1 MTILIVD
8 KNKDN
13 AAAYARAMPA
23 SYDVH
28 IYTDGSLAADRLN
41 DLRPDALIIDL
52 ALLLSISLPYSPKV
66 IIAMTYYLSDSV
78 MRQAAAAG
86 VHELIRLPCSL
97 EYLRRIISEL

>member
-13 AAAYARAMPA
+13 AAAYAGAMPI

-28 IYTDGSLAADRLN
+28 ICTDGYLAVDQLIN
-41 DLRPDALIIDL
+41 LRPDVLIIDL
-52 ALLLSISLPYSPKV
+52 SILLSISLPYNPKV
-66 IIAMTYYLSDSV
+66 IIAMTYYLSDSI

-97 EYLRRIISEL
+97 EYLGRIISEL